1 MPDEENDYL
10 KFRGKCREAAE
21 AAVLEDPTLRLV
33 RGHYHCPL
41 WGTEEAHWW
50 CVRPDGSI
58 FDPTARQFPSKG
70 LGEYVEFNGVVE
82 CAQCGKEIP
91 EAEARF
97 DSRYAFCSSACN
109 MRFVGL

>member
-1 MPDEENDYL
+1 MTEETNDYL
-10 KFRGKCREAAE
+10 KFRGKCREMAE

-33 RGHYHCPL
+33 RGHYFCPL
-41 WGTEEAHWW
+41 WNTEEAHWW
-50 CVRPDGSI
+50 CVRQDGSI

-70 LGEYVEFNGVVE
+70 LGEYVEFDGTVE
-82 CAQCGKEIP
+82 CAQCGKGIDEKD
-91 EAEARF
+91 ARS